1 MKLLKFSLHILLAMI
16 LSLGAKVCMA
26 ADGVIPP
33 TIYPQPAECIIS
45 STDYV
50 PLTNIV
56 IASQDNSAIKWAE
69 KHLKE
74 WYGKYA
80 PKVTKSATAQ
90 TTSLGEEG
98 YSLQIDH
105 SGVTINANT
114 IQGVRYALYSLR
126 QIAIPQRGSLQV
138 GGWIAPV
145 GTINDKPQIE
155 FRGVHIC
162 WFRETEPW
170 EVERL
175 IRLAAY
181 YKMNYAV
188 IESWGTFQSD
198 IAPWS
203 CWPDGT
209 MTKREIKR
217 LKAIADDLGITLI
230 PQINVFG
237 HAAQA
242 RGYAGK
248 HSTLDINPK
257 YQPLFEPLGGW
268 NWCLSNPE
276 TRKLLQALIKE
287 RYEAFGCPPYF
298 HIGCDEAHQPSCPD
312 CASKPYSQLFLEHIE
327 AMNKTITSL
336 GARTMMWHDML
347 IEQGDSRW
355 QGFVVN
361 GTRETAAGILKLPRD
376 IIICDWYYGGAQSAY
391 PTIDYFKEQGF
402 SVLSCPWNNS
412 NGIIAQSRNAHKSGI
427 MGVLGTMW
435 HHYFGASLPNIY
447 YTLANAM
454 WNPEA
459 NISTSVYDDIRQRVH
474 THIRQIGWDMKLR
487 NPRHGG
493 TYYEEIPPEPFLNN

>member
-1 MKLLKFSLHILLAMI
+1 MQYLKYAFLCLLLTFVCSVEGRATSGAVPLA
-16 LSLGAKVCMA
+16 
-26 ADGVIPP
+26 
-33 TIYPQPAECIIS
+33 IYPQPLSCELSLTEYTPFDRIVVCAEGHS
-45 STDYV
+45 
-50 PLTNIV
+50 
-56 IASQDNSAIKWAE
+56 WAA
-69 KHLKE
+69 KHLKS
-74 WYGKYA
+74 WYGKCA
-80 PKVTKSATAQ
+80 PQVVVDDNIANESAFGDEEYEIIIDSEGVKVRAR
-90 TTSLGEEG
+90 
-98 YSLQIDH
+98 SLQ
-105 SGVTINANT
+105 A
-114 IQGVRYALYSLR
+114 VRYALYTLR
-126 QIAIPQRGSLQV
+126 QIAIPSRGTEQV
-138 GGWIAPV
+138 EGWIVPQ
-145 GTINDKPQIE
+145 GRIKDKPQIE

-170 EVERL
+170 EVERQ

-188 IESWGTFQSD
+188 IESWGTFKSD
-198 IAPWS
+198 VAPWL
-203 CWPDGT
+203 CWPDGS
-209 MTKREIKR
+209 MTKREVKR

-230 PQINVFG
+230 PQINLFG

-248 HSTLDINPK
+248 HATLDIHPK

-298 HIGCDEAHQPSCPD
+298 HIGCDEAHKPSCPD

-327 AMNKTITSL
+327 AMNETISSL

-347 IEQGDSRW
+347 IERGDSRW
-355 QGFVVN
+355 SGFVVN
-361 GTRETAAGILKLPRD
+361 GTPETASGILKLPRD
-376 IIICDWYYGGAQSAY
+376 IIICDWYYGDAKASY

-402 SVLSCPWNNS
+402 SVLSCPWNNTG
-412 NGIIAQSRNAHKSGI
+412 GIIAQCRNAQKSGI

-435 HHYFGASLPNIY
+435 HHYFGGSLPNIY

-474 THIRQIGWDMKLR
+474 THIRHIGWDMKLK
-487 NPRHGG
+487 NPRHAG

>member
-1 MKLLKFSLHILLAMI
+1 MKHLKYAFLCLLLTFVCSVEGRATSGAVPLA
-16 LSLGAKVCMA
+16 
-26 ADGVIPP
+26 
-33 TIYPQPAECIIS
+33 IYPQPLSCELSLTEYTPFDRIVVCAEGHS
-45 STDYV
+45 
-50 PLTNIV
+50 
-56 IASQDNSAIKWAE
+56 WAA
-69 KHLKE
+69 KHLKS
-74 WYGKYA
+74 WYGKCA
-80 PKVTKSATAQ
+80 PQVVVDDNIANESAFGDEEYEIIIDSEGVKVRAR
-90 TTSLGEEG
+90 
-98 YSLQIDH
+98 SLQ
-105 SGVTINANT
+105 A
-114 IQGVRYALYSLR
+114 VRYALYTLR
-126 QIAIPQRGSLQV
+126 QIAIPSRGMEQV
-138 GGWIAPV
+138 EGWIVPQ
-145 GTINDKPQIE
+145 GRIKDKPQIE

-170 EVERL
+170 EVERQ

-188 IESWGTFQSD
+188 IESWGTFKSD
-198 IAPWS
+198 VAPWFG
-203 CWPDGT
+203 WPDAT

-237 HAAQA
+237 HASQA

-248 HSTLDINPK
+248 HAALDINPK
-257 YQPLFEPLGGW
+257 YQPLFEPLAGW

-298 HIGCDEAHQPSCPD
+298 HIGGDEAHQPSCPD

-327 AMNKTITSL
+327 AMNETISSL

-347 IEQGDSRW
+347 IERGDARW

-361 GTRETAAGILKLPRD
+361 GSKETAAGFLKFPRD
-376 IIICDWYYGGAQSAY
+376 IIICDWYYGGAQTAY

-402 SVLSCPWNNS
+402 SVLSCPWNNMG
-412 NGIIAQSRNAHKSGI
+412 GIIAQSRYAHKSDI
-427 MGVLGTMW
+427 MGVLGTTW

-447 YTLANAM
+447 FTLANAM

-459 NISTSVYDDIRQRVH
+459 HIPTSLDDNTRQRVH
-474 THIRQIGWDMKLR
+474 THIRHIGWDMKLK
-487 NPRHGG
+487 NPRHAG